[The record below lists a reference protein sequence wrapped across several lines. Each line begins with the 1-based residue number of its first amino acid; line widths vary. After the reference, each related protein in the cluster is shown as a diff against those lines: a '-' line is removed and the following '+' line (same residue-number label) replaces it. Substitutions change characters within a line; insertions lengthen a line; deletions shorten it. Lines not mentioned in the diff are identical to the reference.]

1 VDLISLIGTLVLVFS
16 GVSILFGSMFTVS
29 QTERALIERNSRFL
43 RVTGRGLQFKV
54 PFIDGIRRIN
64 TQIQQYDV
72 KVETKTKD
80 NVFVTIFVSIQLYV
94 LEDTTDHIRN
104 AYYKLYNPEAQIQSY
119 VANAILGHVPSMDF
133 DEVFTSQIGIADFI
147 KAALD
152 GPMEEF
158 GRGVQK
164 VQVTKITPPDNVRE
178 AMDNINAARRDQE
191 AAKAKGE
198 ADKII
203 VVKEAE
209 AQMERDILLGK
220 GTAGQRAAIVEGLA
234 KSVEDFKDK
243 LAGIDPTEILKF
255 VVITNYFDTLKEVA
269 SKSHTNT
276 LFMNHSPGSVDDVYQ
291 RLTSSLIAGGGLLKN
306 GDRPSAEEQLPE
318 LAAAATAG
326 AGRGGRSVQSVGE
339 QAERR

>member
-1 VDLISLIGTLVLVFS
+1 MDPLSVVTTGIFVFIII
-16 GVSILFGSMFTVS
+16 VVLFGSVFTVS
-29 QTERALIERNSRFL
+29 QTERALIERYSRFQ

-54 PFIDGIRRIN
+54 PIIDGVRRIN
-64 TQIQQYDV
+64 TQIQQYEV

-94 LEDTTDHIRN
+94 LEDTTEHIRD

-133 DEVFTSQIGIADFI
+133 DEVFTSQVSIADFI
-147 KAALD
+147 KAELD
-152 GPMEEF
+152 KSMDEF
-158 GRGVQK
+158 GRGLQK
-164 VQVTKITPPDNVRE
+164 VQVTKISPPDHVRE

-198 ADKII
+198 ADKIL

-209 AQMERDILLGK
+209 AQMERDILLGR

-276 LFMNHSPGSVDDVYQ
+276 LFMNHSPSSVDDVYQ
-291 RLTSSLIAGGGLLKN
+291 RLTSSLVAGAGVA
-306 GDRPSAEEQLPE
+306 GDQKDIGPPPGRAH
-318 LAAAATAG
+318 AAAASSG
-326 AGRGGRSVQSVGE
+326 DGRFPDRD
-339 QAERR
+339 

>member
-1 VDLISLIGTLVLVFS
+1 MDTTPLVGLGVLVLIFVI
-16 GVSILFGSMFTVS
+16 VLIFGSLFTVS
-29 QTERALIERNSRFL
+29 QTERALIERYSRFQ
-43 RVTGRGLQFKV
+43 RVTGRGLQMKV
-54 PFIDGIRRIN
+54 PLIDTVRRIN
-64 TQIQQYDV
+64 TQLQQFETQ
-72 KVETKTKD
+72 VETKTKD

-94 LEDTTDHIRN
+94 LEDTEDHIRN
-104 AYYKLYNPEAQIQSY
+104 AYYKLYNPAVQIQSY

-133 DEVFTSQIGIADFI
+133 DEVFTSQVAIADFI
-147 KAALD
+147 KQALD

-164 VQVTKITPPDNVRE
+164 VQVTKITPPDNVRL

-220 GTAGQRAAIVEGLA
+220 GIAGQRAAIVDGLA
-234 KSVEDFKDK
+234 KSVEDFRDK
-243 LAGIDPTEILKF
+243 FKGIDSTEILKF

-269 SKSHTNT
+269 AKSHTNT
-276 LFMNHSPGSVDDVYQ
+276 IFMNYSPGSVDEVYQ
-291 RLTSSLIAGGGLLKN
+291 RLTSTLIAGGVG
-306 GDRPSAEEQLPE
+306 GRFDAADDGTEEHSR
-318 LAAAATAG
+318 AAAA
-326 AGRGGRSVQSVGE
+326 GGDGS
-339 QAERR
+339 

>member
-1 VDLISLIGTLVLVFS
+1 MDAVSIIFLAILLFFILILVF
-16 GVSILFGSMFTVS
+16 GSVFTVS
-29 QTERALIERNSRFL
+29 QTERALIERYSRFL

-54 PFIDGIRRIN
+54 PIIDGVRRIN
-64 TQIQQYDV
+64 TQIQQFDV

-94 LEDTTDHIRN
+94 LEDTSDHIRD

-133 DEVFTSQIGIADFI
+133 DEVFTSQVSIADFI
-147 KAALD
+147 KAELD
-152 GPMEEF
+152 KSMDEF
-158 GRGVQK
+158 GRGLQK
-164 VQVTKITPPDNVRE
+164 VQVTKISPPDHVRE

-198 ADKII
+198 ADKIL

-269 SKSHTNT
+269 AKSHTNT
-276 LFMNHSPGSVDDVYQ
+276 LFMNHSPSSVDDVYQ
-291 RLTSSLIAGGGLLKN
+291 RLTSSLV
-306 GDRPSAEEQLPE
+306 
-318 LAAAATAG
+318 AG
-326 AGRGGRSVQSVGE
+326 AGVARDQNDVSAVLGRQRAAAPAASGSASASDDEPARGD
-339 QAERR
+339 

>member
-1 VDLISLIGTLVLVFS
+1 MDAVSIIFLAILLFFILILVF
-16 GVSILFGSMFTVS
+16 GSVFTVS
-29 QTERALIERNSRFL
+29 QTERALIERYSRFL

-54 PFIDGIRRIN
+54 PIIDGVRRIN

-94 LEDTTDHIRN
+94 LEDTSDHIRD

-133 DEVFTSQIGIADFI
+133 DEVFTSQVSIADFI
-147 KAALD
+147 KAELD
-152 GPMEEF
+152 KSMDEF
-158 GRGVQK
+158 GRGLQK
-164 VQVTKITPPDNVRE
+164 VQVTKISPPDHVRE
-178 AMDNINAARRDQE
+178 AMDNINAARRDKE

-198 ADKII
+198 ADKIL

-269 SKSHTNT
+269 AKSHTNT
-276 LFMNHSPGSVDDVYQ
+276 LFMNHSPSSVDDVYQ
-291 RLTSSLIAGGGLLKN
+291 RLTSSLV
-306 GDRPSAEEQLPE
+306 
-318 LAAAATAG
+318 AG
-326 AGRGGRSVQSVGE
+326 AGVARDQNDVSAVLGRQRAAAPAASGSASASDDEPARGD
-339 QAERR
+339 

>member
-1 VDLISLIGTLVLVFS
+1 MDAVSIVFLGILAFFILVL
-16 GVSILFGSMFTVS
+16 ILGTVFTVS
-29 QTERALIERNSRFL
+29 QTERALIERYSRFQ

-54 PFIDGIRRIN
+54 PIIDSVRRIN
-64 TQIQQYDV
+64 TQIQQFDV

-94 LEDTTDHIRN
+94 LEDTSDHIRD

-133 DEVFTSQIGIADFI
+133 DEVFTSQVGIADFI
-147 KAALD
+147 KAELD
-152 GPMEEF
+152 KSMDEF

-164 VQVTKITPPDNVRE
+164 VQVTKISPPDNVRE

-198 ADKII
+198 ADKIL

-269 SKSHTNT
+269 AKSHTNT
-276 LFMNHSPGSVDDVYQ
+276 LFMNHSPSSVDDVYQ
-291 RLTSSLIAGGGLLKN
+291 RLTSSLV
-306 GDRPSAEEQLPE
+306 
-318 LAAAATAG
+318 AG
-326 AGRGGRSVQSVGE
+326 AEVSRDQKNVNVVPGHAHVTAAPASDDDPRG
-339 QAERR
+339 

>member
-1 VDLISLIGTLVLVFS
+1 MDALSLFGLVLVII
-16 GVSILFGSMFTVS
+16 VVVVILFGSLFTVS
-29 QTERALIERNSRFL
+29 QTERALIERWSRFL

-54 PFIDGIRRIN
+54 PIVDSVRKIN
-64 TQIQQYDV
+64 TQLQQFETQ
-72 KVETKTKD
+72 VETKTKD

-94 LEDTTDHIRN
+94 LEDTEDHIRN
-104 AYYKLYNPEAQIQSY
+104 AYYKLYNPAVQIQSY

-133 DEVFTSQIGIADFI
+133 DEVFTSQVAIADFI
-147 KAALD
+147 KTALE

-164 VQVTKITPPDNVRE
+164 VQVTRITPPENVRQ

-220 GTAGQRAAIVEGLA
+220 GIAGQRAAIVDGLA

-243 LAGIDPTEILKF
+243 FKGVDSTEILKF
-255 VVITNYFDTLKEVA
+255 VVITNYFDTLKEIA
-269 SKSHTNT
+269 GRSHTNT
-276 LFMNHSPGSVDDVYQ
+276 IFMNHSPGSVDEVYQ
-291 RLTSSLIAGGGLLKN
+291 RLTSTMIAGGIAGRYDASPDD
-306 GDRPSAEEQLPE
+306 GTEEHGR
-318 LAAAATAG
+318 AAAAG
-326 AGRGGRSVQSVGE
+326 SDGGDGR
-339 QAERR
+339 

>member
-1 VDLISLIGTLVLVFS
+1 MDSAPFIEVAALVF
-16 GVSILFGSMFTVS
+16 VLAILVISSVFTVS
-29 QTERALIERNSRFL
+29 QTERALIERYSRFL
-43 RVTGRGLQFKV
+43 RVTGRGLQFKL
-54 PFIDGIRRIN
+54 PFIDVVRRIN
-64 TQIQQYDV
+64 TQLQQFETQ
-72 KVETKTKD
+72 VETKTKD

-94 LEDTTDHIRN
+94 LEDTEDHIRD

-133 DEVFTSQIGIADFI
+133 DEVFTSQVAIADFI
-147 KAALD
+147 KTALD

-164 VQVTKITPPDNVRE
+164 VQVTRITPPENVRE

-220 GTAGQRAAIVEGLA
+220 GIAGQRAAIVDGLA

-243 LAGIDPTEILKF
+243 FKGIDSTEILKF
-255 VVITNYFDTLKEVA
+255 VIITNYFDTLKEVA
-269 SKSHTNT
+269 GKSHTNT
-276 LFMNHSPGSVDDVYQ
+276 IFMNHSPGSVDEVYQ
-291 RLTSSLIAGGGLLKN
+291 RLTSTLIAGGVG
-306 GDRPSAEEQLPE
+306 GRFEELAGSNTGE
-318 LAAAATAG
+318 HSKAAAAG
-326 AGRGGRSVQSVGE
+326 ADGSDGS
-339 QAERR
+339 

>member
-1 VDLISLIGTLVLVFS
+1 MDSVPFVALVALVFLI
-16 GVSILFGSMFTVS
+16 VIVLFGSEFTVS
-29 QTERALIERNSRFL
+29 QTERALIERYSRFL

-54 PFIDGIRRIN
+54 PLIDAVRRIN
-64 TQIQQYDV
+64 TQLQQV
-72 KVETKTKD
+72 ETEVETKTKD

-94 LEDTTDHIRN
+94 LEDTEDHIRN
-104 AYYKLYNPEAQIQSY
+104 AYYKLYNPALQIQSY

-133 DEVFTSQIGIADFI
+133 DEVFTSQVAIADFI
-147 KAALD
+147 KLALD

-164 VQVTKITPPDNVRE
+164 VQVTKITPPENVRE

-220 GTAGQRAAIVEGLA
+220 GIAGQRAAIVDGLA
-234 KSVEDFKDK
+234 QSVEDFKGK
-243 LAGIDPTEILKF
+243 FKGIDSTEILKF
-255 VVITNYFDTLKEVA
+255 VVITNYFDTLKEAA
-269 SKSHTNT
+269 SKSKANT
-276 LFMNHSPGSVDDVYQ
+276 IFMNHSPGSVDEVYQ
-291 RLTSSLIAGGGLLKN
+291 RLTSTLIAGIAG
-306 GDRPSAEEQLPE
+306 RFEEQPE
-318 LAAAATAG
+318 NGRGERSKAAAAG
-326 AGRGGRSVQSVGE
+326 SDGSDRS
-339 QAERR
+339 

>member
-1 VDLISLIGTLVLVFS
+1 MDFVPLGGLLILVLMAVC
-16 GVSILFGSMFTVS
+16 VLIFGSLFTVS
-29 QTERALIERNSRFL
+29 QTERALIERWSRFL

-54 PFIDGIRRIN
+54 PIIDAVRRIN
-64 TQIQQYDV
+64 TQLQQFDTQ
-72 KVETKTKD
+72 VETKTKD

-94 LEDTTDHIRN
+94 MEDTEEHIRS
-104 AYYKLYNPEAQIQSY
+104 AYYKLYNPALQIQSY

-133 DEVFTSQIGIADFI
+133 DEVFTSQVAIADFI

-152 GPMEEF
+152 APMEEF
-158 GRGVQK
+158 GRAVHK
-164 VQVTKITPPDNVRE
+164 VQVTKITPPENVRQ

-209 AQMERDILLGK
+209 AQMERDILLGR
-220 GTAGQRAAIVEGLA
+220 GIAGQRAAIVEGLA

-243 LAGIDPTEILKF
+243 FKGIDSTEILKF

-269 SKSHTNT
+269 GKSHTNT
-276 LFMNHSPGSVDDVYQ
+276 IFMNHSPGSVDEVYQ
-291 RLTSSLIAGGGLLKN
+291 RLTSTLIAGGVG
-306 GDRPSAEEQLPE
+306 GHFAELPVDGAGE
-318 LAAAATAG
+318 RTHAAAA
-326 AGRGGRSVQSVGE
+326 GGDGSDG
-339 QAERR
+339 

>member
-1 VDLISLIGTLVLVFS
+1 MDAVSIIFLAILLFFILILVF
-16 GVSILFGSMFTVS
+16 GSVFTVS
-29 QTERALIERNSRFL
+29 QTERALIERYSRFL

-54 PFIDGIRRIN
+54 PIIDGVRRIN

-94 LEDTTDHIRN
+94 LEDTSDHIRD

-133 DEVFTSQIGIADFI
+133 DEVFTSQVSIADFI
-147 KAALD
+147 KAELD
-152 GPMEEF
+152 KSMDEF
-158 GRGVQK
+158 GRGLQK
-164 VQVTKITPPDNVRE
+164 VQVTKISPPDHVRE

-198 ADKII
+198 ADKIL

-269 SKSHTNT
+269 AKSHTNT
-276 LFMNHSPGSVDDVYQ
+276 LFMNHSPSSVGDVYQ
-291 RLTSSLIAGGGLLKN
+291 RLTSSLV
-306 GDRPSAEEQLPE
+306 
-318 LAAAATAG
+318 AG
-326 AGRGGRSVQSVGE
+326 AGVARDQNDVSAVLGRQRAAAPAASGSASASDDEPARGD
-339 QAERR
+339 

>member
-1 VDLISLIGTLVLVFS
+1 MDTTPLVGLGVLVLIFVI
-16 GVSILFGSMFTVS
+16 VLIFGSLFTVS
-29 QTERALIERNSRFL
+29 QTERALIERYSRFQ
-43 RVTGRGLQFKV
+43 RVTGRGLQMKV
-54 PFIDGIRRIN
+54 PLIDTVRRIN
-64 TQIQQYDV
+64 TQLQQFETQ
-72 KVETKTKD
+72 VETKTKD

-94 LEDTTDHIRN
+94 LEDTEDHIRN
-104 AYYKLYNPEAQIQSY
+104 AYYKLYNPAVQIQSY

-133 DEVFTSQIGIADFI
+133 DEVFTSQVAIADFI
-147 KAALD
+147 KQALD

-164 VQVTKITPPDNVRE
+164 VQVTKITPPDNVRL

-220 GTAGQRAAIVEGLA
+220 GIAGQRAAIVDGLA
-234 KSVEDFKDK
+234 KSVEDFRDK
-243 LAGIDPTEILKF
+243 FKGIDSTEILKF

-269 SKSHTNT
+269 AKSHTNT
-276 LFMNHSPGSVDDVYQ
+276 IFMNYSPGSVDEVYQ
-291 RLTSSLIAGGGLLKN
+291 RLTSTLIAGGVG
-306 GDRPSAEEQLPE
+306 GRFDAADDGSEEQSRS
-318 LAAAATAG
+318 AAA
-326 AGRGGRSVQSVGE
+326 GGDGS
-339 QAERR
+339 

>member
-1 VDLISLIGTLVLVFS
+1 MDSVPLVGLAGLIIVFVLVLVF
-16 GVSILFGSMFTVS
+16 GSLFTVS
-29 QTERALIERNSRFL
+29 QTERALIERYSRFQ
-43 RVTGRGLQFKV
+43 RVTGRGLQIKV
-54 PFIDGIRRIN
+54 PIIDTVRRIN
-64 TQIQQYDV
+64 TQLQQFETQ
-72 KVETKTKD
+72 VETKTKD

-94 LEDTTDHIRN
+94 LEDTEDHIRN
-104 AYYKLYNPEAQIQSY
+104 AYYKLYNPAVQIQSY

-133 DEVFTSQIGIADFI
+133 DEVFTSQVAIADFI
-147 KAALD
+147 KMALD

-220 GTAGQRAAIVEGLA
+220 GIAGQRAAIVDGLA
-234 KSVEDFKDK
+234 KSVEDFKGK
-243 LAGIDPTEILKF
+243 FKGIDSTEILKF

-269 SKSHTNT
+269 GKSHTNT
-276 LFMNHSPGSVDDVYQ
+276 IFMNHSPGSVDEVYQ
-291 RLTSSLIAGGGLLKN
+291 RLTTTMIAGGVAGRFDAPS
-306 GDRPSAEEQLPE
+306 GDSTEERRH
-318 LAAAATAG
+318 AAAAG
-326 AGRGGRSVQSVGE
+326 SDGS
-339 QAERR
+339 

>member
-1 VDLISLIGTLVLVFS
+1 MDAVSIIFLAILLFFILILVF
-16 GVSILFGSMFTVS
+16 GSVFTVS
-29 QTERALIERNSRFL
+29 QTERALIERYSRFL

-54 PFIDGIRRIN
+54 PIIDGVRRIN

-94 LEDTTDHIRN
+94 LEDTSDHIRD

-133 DEVFTSQIGIADFI
+133 DEVFTSQVGIADFI
-147 KAALD
+147 KAELD
-152 GPMEEF
+152 KSMDEF
-158 GRGVQK
+158 GRGLQK
-164 VQVTKITPPDNVRE
+164 VQVTKISPPDHVRE

-198 ADKII
+198 ADKIL

-269 SKSHTNT
+269 AKSRTNT
-276 LFMNHSPGSVDDVYQ
+276 LFMNHSPSSVDDVYQ
-291 RLTSSLIAGGGLLKN
+291 RLTSSLVAGAGIARDQN
-306 GDRPSAEEQLPE
+306 DVSAVLGRAH
-318 LAAAATAG
+318 AAAAAAAASG
-326 AGRGGRSVQSVGE
+326 SASASDDEPARGD
-339 QAERR
+339 

>member
-1 VDLISLIGTLVLVFS
+1 MDAVSIIFLAILLFFILILVF
-16 GVSILFGSMFTVS
+16 GSVFTVS
-29 QTERALIERNSRFL
+29 QTERALIERYSRFL

-54 PFIDGIRRIN
+54 PIIDGVRRIN

-94 LEDTTDHIRN
+94 LEDTSDHIRD

-133 DEVFTSQIGIADFI
+133 DEVFTSQVGIADFI
-147 KAALD
+147 KAELD
-152 GPMEEF
+152 KSMDEF
-158 GRGVQK
+158 GRGLQK
-164 VQVTKITPPDNVRE
+164 VQVTKISPPDHVRE

-198 ADKII
+198 ADKIL

-255 VVITNYFDTLKEVA
+255 VVITNYFDTLK
-269 SKSHTNT
+269 
-276 LFMNHSPGSVDDVYQ
+276 
-291 RLTSSLIAGGGLLKN
+291 
-306 GDRPSAEEQLPE
+306 
-318 LAAAATAG
+318 
-326 AGRGGRSVQSVGE
+326 
-339 QAERR
+339 

>member
-1 VDLISLIGTLVLVFS
+1 MDLVPFVAVVASAFVLIILVF
-16 GVSILFGSMFTVS
+16 GSIFTVS
-29 QTERALIERNSRFL
+29 QTERALIERYSRFL

-54 PFIDGIRRIN
+54 PVIDAVRRIN
-64 TQIQQYDV
+64 TQLQQFETQ
-72 KVETKTKD
+72 VETKTKD

-94 LEDTTDHIRN
+94 LEDTEDHIRD
-104 AYYKLYNPEAQIQSY
+104 AYYKLYNPAAQIQSY

-133 DEVFTSQIGIADFI
+133 DEVFTSQVAIADFI
-147 KAALD
+147 KTALD
-152 GPMEEF
+152 GPMAEF

-164 VQVTKITPPDNVRE
+164 VQVTKITPPENVRQ

-220 GTAGQRAAIVEGLA
+220 GIAGQRAAIVDGLA

-243 LAGIDPTEILKF
+243 FKGIDSTEILKF

-269 SKSHTNT
+269 GKSHTNT
-276 LFMNHSPGSVDDVYQ
+276 IFMNHSPGSVDEVYQ
-291 RLTSSLIAGGGLLKN
+291 RLTSTLIAGGVAGQFEKLS
-306 GDRPSAEEQLPE
+306 GDGPREHRKT
-318 LAAAATAG
+318 AAAGSDAG
-326 AGRGGRSVQSVGE
+326 DGS
-339 QAERR
+339 

>member
-1 VDLISLIGTLVLVFS
+1 MLRDRWEASVDLISLFGTLLLVLF
-16 GVSILFGSMFTVS
+16 GMSILFGSMFTVS
-29 QTERALIERNSRFL
+29 QTERALIERNSQFL

-152 GPMEEF
+152 APMEEF

-209 AQMERDILLGK
+209 AQMERDLVRQRHG
-220 GTAGQRAAIVEGLA
+220 RAARRHRRRSGQVGRGFQRQA
-234 KSVEDFKDK
+234 GRHRSYRDFEVCGHHQ
-243 LAGIDPTEILKF
+243 LLRYAQGSRL
-255 VVITNYFDTLKEVA
+255 EVA
-269 SKSHTNT
+269 HQHPLYESLSR
-276 LFMNHSPGSVDDVYQ
+276 FGGR
-291 RLTSSLIAGGGLLKN
+291 RLPAADLEL
-306 GDRPSAEEQLPE
+306 DRREWAAEEWRP
-318 LAAAATAG
+318 
-326 AGRGGRSVQSVGE
+326 AGRGR
-339 QAERR
+339 ATA

>member
-1 VDLISLIGTLVLVFS
+1 MDPMSVVALGVLVVLL
-16 GVSILFGSMFTVS
+16 VSIVVFGSLFTVS
-29 QTERALIERNSRFL
+29 QTERALIERYSRFQ

-54 PFIDGIRRIN
+54 PLIDAVRRIN
-64 TQIQQYDV
+64 TQLQQFDV
-72 KVETKTKD
+72 QVETKTKD

-94 LEDTTDHIRN
+94 LEDTEDHIRN
-104 AYYKLYNPEAQIQSY
+104 AYYKLYNPAAQIQSY

-133 DEVFTSQIGIADFI
+133 DEVFTSQVGIADYI

-152 GPMEEF
+152 GAMEEF

-164 VQVTKITPPDNVRE
+164 VQVTRITPPENVRQ

-243 LAGIDPTEILKF
+243 LHGIDPTEILKF

-269 SKSHTNT
+269 GKSHTNT
-276 LFMNHSPGSVDDVYQ
+276 IFMNHSPGSVDEVYQ
-291 RLTSSLIAGGGLLKN
+291 RLTSTLIAGGVGTRLEELP
-306 GDRPSAEEQLPE
+306 GDGSGERRQ
-318 LAAAATAG
+318 AAAAGSG
-326 AGRGGRSVQSVGE
+326 ASDGS
-339 QAERR
+339 

>member
-1 VDLISLIGTLVLVFS
+1 MDAVSIIFLAILLFFILILVF
-16 GVSILFGSMFTVS
+16 GSVFTVS
-29 QTERALIERNSRFL
+29 QTERALIERYSRFL

-54 PFIDGIRRIN
+54 PIIDGVRRIN

-94 LEDTTDHIRN
+94 LEDTSDHIRD

-133 DEVFTSQIGIADFI
+133 DEVFTSQVSIADFI
-147 KAALD
+147 KAELD
-152 GPMEEF
+152 KSMDEF
-158 GRGVQK
+158 GRGLQK
-164 VQVTKITPPDNVRE
+164 VQVTKISPPDHVRE

-198 ADKII
+198 ADKIL

-269 SKSHTNT
+269 AKSHTNT
-276 LFMNHSPGSVDDVYQ
+276 LFMNHSPSSVDDVYQ
-291 RLTSSLIAGGGLLKN
+291 RLTSSLV
-306 GDRPSAEEQLPE
+306 
-318 LAAAATAG
+318 AG
-326 AGRGGRSVQSVGE
+326 AGVARDQNDVSAVLGRQRAAAPAASGSASASDDEPARGD
-339 QAERR
+339 

>member
-1 VDLISLIGTLVLVFS
+1 MDALSIFGLALVIIFVI
-16 GVSILFGSMFTVS
+16 VILFGSLFTVS
-29 QTERALIERNSRFL
+29 QTERALIERYSRFQ

-54 PFIDGIRRIN
+54 PLIDAVRRIN
-64 TQIQQYDV
+64 TQLQQFETQA
-72 KVETKTKD
+72 ETKTKD

-94 LEDTTDHIRN
+94 MEDTEDHIRN
-104 AYYKLYNPEAQIQSY
+104 AYYKLYNPGVQIQSY

-133 DEVFTSQIGIADFI
+133 DEVFTSQVAIADFI
-147 KAALD
+147 KTALD
-152 GPMEEF
+152 GPMEQF

-164 VQVTKITPPDNVRE
+164 VQVTKITPPENVRQ

-220 GTAGQRAAIVEGLA
+220 GIAGQRAAIVDGLA

-243 LAGIDPTEILKF
+243 FKGINSTEILKF

-269 SKSHTNT
+269 AKSHTNT
-276 LFMNHSPGSVDDVYQ
+276 IFMNHSPGSVDEVYQ
-291 RLTSSLIAGGGLLKN
+291 RLTCALIAGGVAGRFDAPPDD
-306 GDRPSAEEQLPE
+306 GAVERAQ
-318 LAAAATAG
+318 AAAAG
-326 AGRGGRSVQSVGE
+326 SSGSDGG
-339 QAERR
+339 

>member
-1 VDLISLIGTLVLVFS
+1 MDTTPLVGLGVLVVIF
-16 GVSILFGSMFTVS
+16 VIVLIFGSLFTVS
-29 QTERALIERNSRFL
+29 QTERALIERYSRFQ
-43 RVTGRGLQFKV
+43 RVTGRGLQMKV
-54 PFIDGIRRIN
+54 PLIDTVRRIN
-64 TQIQQYDV
+64 TQLQQFETQ
-72 KVETKTKD
+72 VETKTKD

-94 LEDTTDHIRN
+94 LEDTEDHIRN
-104 AYYKLYNPEAQIQSY
+104 AYYKLYNPAVQIQSY

-133 DEVFTSQIGIADFI
+133 DEVFTSQVAIADFI
-147 KAALD
+147 KQALD

-164 VQVTKITPPDNVRE
+164 VQVTKITPPDNVRL

-220 GTAGQRAAIVEGLA
+220 GIAGQRAAIVDGLA
-234 KSVEDFKDK
+234 KSVEDFRDK
-243 LAGIDPTEILKF
+243 FKGIDSTEILKF

-269 SKSHTNT
+269 AKSHTNT
-276 LFMNHSPGSVDDVYQ
+276 IFMNYSPGSVDEVYQ
-291 RLTSSLIAGGGLLKN
+291 RLTSTLIAGGVG
-306 GDRPSAEEQLPE
+306 GRFDAADDGSEEQSRS
-318 LAAAATAG
+318 AAA
-326 AGRGGRSVQSVGE
+326 GGDGS
-339 QAERR
+339 